1 MATVILISRMGF
13 YRTTTL
19 RGELKH
25 RSFPLL
31 RAPVNLYS
39 PKIRL
44 NRSMIRRHPL
54 SQFHVMHSKS
64 EGYGE
69 WDETSSDMD
78 IMQEAQEAKIV
89 VYMYRRVLA
98 MGHIE
103 DGR

>member
-1 MATVILISRMGF
+1 
-13 YRTTTL
+13 
-19 RGELKH
+19 
-25 RSFPLL
+25 
-31 RAPVNLYS
+31 
-39 PKIRL
+39 
-44 NRSMIRRHPL
+44 
-54 SQFHVMHSKS
+54 MHSKS